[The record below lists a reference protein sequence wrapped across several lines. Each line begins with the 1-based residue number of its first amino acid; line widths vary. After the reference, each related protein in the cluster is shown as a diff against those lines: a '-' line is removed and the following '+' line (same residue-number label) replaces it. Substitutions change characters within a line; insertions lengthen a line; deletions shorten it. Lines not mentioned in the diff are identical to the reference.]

1 MASGLAAILIQELP
15 VEYENLPSTRRVIE
29 GVCKTSRPTL
39 ALTWDGRHS
48 PVLAIPTLHYF
59 QLLVRF

>member
-15 VEYENLPSTRRVIE
+15 VEYENLPSTRCVIE
-29 GVCKTSRPTL
+29 GVCNEEPSR
-39 ALTWDGRHS
+39 RHS